1 MCTCVDG
8 AGIMLRTAR
17 SARSV
22 PCATSSVPHG
32 LRRGLRQ
39 SLRTGLRA
47 GFRRGLGLAICSIA
61 AAAGH
66 AHATWS
72 IIICDTRTGEVA
84 VASATCLTSFD
95 LQANTP
101 VLLVGI
107 GGATAQSFVDSTGT
121 NRTFIRDGLYAST
134 SPTDIVAGLSV
145 FDSAHQNKQYGIADV
160 MGRTATFSGT
170 GAGIWKGG
178 TTGTVGDLV
187 YAVQG
192 NVLWGPEV
200 VDAAVQAIID
210 TPGDVPAKLMASMVA
225 ARVEGGDG
233 RCSCSQANPTGC
245 SSLPPAFKSAHIA
258 YMLIGRAGDTDAS
271 NGNYRFTGFANASAV
286 GDFNGDGKNDVL
298 ATGSSGISVS
308 PNITQQGQMPRLGA
322 AIVSPLGFTPR
333 DVATADLNGDG
344 TLDLAITNNAGD
356 AVGISVGVGNGT
368 FAAPTVY
375 AVGDAPGSVVLGD
388 LNGDGKHDMVVAN
401 QGSDT
406 LSLFIGNGNG
416 TFAAPT
422 TINAGDGSGYV
433 TLIDI
438 DSDGDLDLVVGNV
451 NTRSLTIH
459 HNNANAS
466 FTQGTTTT
474 FGQYV
479 VSADGGDI
487 NSDGRTDL
495 LVTNNSE
502 ATTKVLLQNADGTFT
517 VSTLPN
523 GGPSTNSFL
532 RDLDGDGDLDAITAQ
547 RTTSRMNI
555 FRGNGSGTFAAVE
568 SSPIGFSPQS
578 MNLADM
584 DGDGDLDPF
593 LRIATALG
601 CIMLNRGEGDFSDV
615 SGLAGGDYFM
625 QFNVA
630 NQSAANADPVDQLVD
645 LYGAWRASLVGQ
657 PDAVRSIASFA
668 DPVIH
673 ADGVSTTTLDIR
685 ARDWQPAN
693 VDLTGAEVTAQV
705 HGDQIVTLGTTTIH
719 ADGTASIPVIAGTT
733 CGTAVLEVTIE
744 GLGRKVVLM
753 PRVALTVSDPSDF
766 DKSGFVDTDDFTAFV
781 TAFELGDE
789 RADFDRTGFVDT
801 DDFTAFVLR
810 FENPC

>member
-1 MCTCVDG
+1 
-8 AGIMLRTAR
+8 MLRTAR
-17 SARSV
+17 SSEGGRSG
-22 PCATSSVPHG
+22 AG
-32 LRRGLRQ
+32 LLRGLA
-39 SLRTGLRA
+39 A
-47 GFRRGLGLAICSIA
+47 GTLAAICGQA
-61 AAAGH
+61 Q
-66 AHATWS
+66 ATWS

-107 GGATAQSFVDSTGT
+107 GGATAQSFVDSTGA
-121 NRTFIRDGLYAST
+121 NRTFIRDGFYTGT

-145 FDSAHQNKQYGIADV
+145 FDSSHQNKQYGIADV

-233 RCSCSQANPTGC
+233 RCSCSPANPTGC
-245 SSLPPAFKSAHIA
+245 STLPPTFKSAHIA

-271 NGNYRFTGFANASAV
+271 NGNYRLTGFASASTV
-286 GDFNGDGKNDVL
+286 GDFTGDGKNDVL
-298 ATGSSGISVS
+298 AAGTGGVSVS
-308 PNITQQGQMPRLGA
+308 PNITQPGQMPRLGA
-322 AIVSPLGFTPR
+322 SIVSPLGFTPR
-333 DVATADLNGDG
+333 DIAARDLNGDG
-344 TLDLAITNNAGD
+344 KLDLAITNNAGD
-356 AVGISVGVGNGT
+356 AVGVLIGAGNGT
-368 FAAPTVY
+368 FGTPTIY
-375 AVGDAPGSVVLGD
+375 AVGDAPGSVALGD
-388 LNGDGKHDMVVAN
+388 LNGDGAHDMVVAN

-406 LSLFIGNGNG
+406 LSLFIGSGNG
-416 TFAAPT
+416 TFATPS

-433 TLIDI
+433 NLIDI

-451 NTRSLTIH
+451 NARTMTIYR
-459 HNNANAS
+459 NSGGAV
-466 FTQGTTTT
+466 FTQGSTTT

-487 NSDGRTDL
+487 NGDGRIDL

-502 ATTKVLLQNADGTFT
+502 ATTKVLLQNVDGTFAVT
-517 VSTLPN
+517 TLPN
-523 GGPSTNSFL
+523 GGPSTNCFL

-547 RTTSRMNI
+547 RTTSRMNV
-555 FRGNGSGTFAAVE
+555 FRGNGSGTFSPVE
-568 SSPIGFSPQS
+568 SSPIGFSPLS

-601 CIMLNRGEGDFSDV
+601 CIMLNRGDGEFSDV

-625 QFNVA
+625 SFNVA
-630 NQSAANADPVDQLVD
+630 NQGTANADPVDQLED
-645 LYGAWRASLVGQ
+645 LYGAWRASLAGY

-673 ADGVSTTTLDIR
+673 ADGVSTTTLNIR
-685 ARDWQPAN
+685 ARDWQLAN
-693 VDLTGAEVTAQV
+693 VSLAGAQV
-705 HGDQIVTLGTTTIH
+705 SAQVFGDQAVTLGTAVINP
-719 ADGTASIPVIAGTT
+719 DGTASIPVNAGTT

-789 RADFDRTGFVDT
+789 RADFDKTGFVDT

-810 FENPC
+810 FEEPC